1 MKGCD
6 VNLDDFP
13 RAALAHLPT
22 PLEPMARLSA
32 ELGGPRL
39 LVKRDDCTGLAL
51 GGNKTRKLE
60 FLMAEAL
67 AAGADCV
74 ITAGGVQSNHVRQTA
89 AAAAK
94 LGLAAHL
101 VLSRKVSRDR
111 DEYDRTGNIL
121 LDRLLGAEIHLLPAG
136 GDRAAA
142 MDVLAAELRA
152 AGARPYVIPLGGS
165 NATGALGYVICARE
179 LAEQAETL
187 CDGFDAVVL
196 ACSSGGSQAG
206 LVAGLVALGH
216 PAQVIGVEVDGNR
229 EGVAAAVREV
239 TTAVA
244 DRLGL
249 DVDAAVSRV
258 EVVEGYGGPGYGLP
272 TPEMRHAVELV
283 ARCEGLLLDPVYS
296 GKAMAGLIGLI
307 AEGRF
312 KSSDRVV
319 FLHSGGTPALFAYRS
334 VFEDASPNSK

>member
-1 MKGCD
+1 M
-6 VNLDDFP
+6 NLDDFP

-39 LVKRDDCTGLAL
+39 WVKRDDCTGLAL

-74 ITAGGVQSNHVRQTA
+74 ITTGGVQSNHVRETA

-101 VLSRKVSRDR
+101 VLTRNVPWDKDG
-111 DEYDRTGNIL
+111 YDRTGNIL
-121 LDRLLGAEIHLLPAG
+121 LDRLLGAEIRILPAG
-136 GDRAAA
+136 SDRAAA
-142 MDVLAAELRA
+142 MDKLAADLRA

-165 NATGALGYVICARE
+165 NATGALGYVACAQE
-179 LAEQAETL
+179 LLTQAEALSGGLDTI
-187 CDGFDAVVL
+187 VL
-196 ACSSGGSQAG
+196 ASSSGGSQAG
-206 LVAGLVALGH
+206 LIVGLTALGH
-216 PAQVIGVEVDGNR
+216 PARVIGIEVDDDR
-229 EGVAAAVREV
+229 EAVAAAVRQV
-239 TTAVA
+239 AAATAE
-244 DRLGL
+244 RLGL
-249 DVDAAVSRV
+249 DADEAVSRV
-258 EVVEGYGGPGYGLP
+258 EVVAGYGGTGYGLP
-272 TPEMRHAVELV
+272 TPEMRRAVELA
-283 ARCEGLLLDPVYS
+283 ARREGLLLDPVYS

-312 KSSDRVV
+312 KPRERVV

-334 VFEDASPNSK
+334 VFEDSGPEA

>member
-1 MKGCD
+1 M
-6 VNLDDFP
+6 NLDDFP

-22 PLEPMARLSA
+22 PLEPMERLSA

-39 LVKRDDCTGLAL
+39 WVKRDDCTGLAL

-67 AAGADCV
+67 EAGADSV

-101 VLSRKVSRDR
+101 VLTRNVPWDKDG
-111 DEYDRTGNIL
+111 YDRTGNIL
-121 LDRLLGAEIHLLPAG
+121 LDRLLGAEIRILPAG
-136 GDRAAA
+136 SDRAAA
-142 MDVLAAELRA
+142 MDALAASLRA
-152 AGARPYVIPLGGS
+152 AGGRPYVIPLGGS
-165 NATGALGYVICARE
+165 NATGALGYALCARE
-179 LAEQAETL
+179 LLAQAEAL
-187 CDGFDAVVL
+187 CGGLDAVVL
-196 ACSSGGSQAG
+196 ASSSGGSQAG
-206 LVAGLVALGH
+206 LIAGLAALDH
-216 PAQVIGVEVDGNR
+216 PARVIGIEVDGDR

-239 TTAVA
+239 AA
-244 DRLGL
+244 AAAQRLGL
-249 DVDAAVSRV
+249 DAGEVVARV
-258 EVVEGYGGPGYGLP
+258 EVVAGYGGPGYGLP
-272 TPEMRHAVELV
+272 TPEMRRAVELA
-283 ARCEGLLLDPVYS
+283 ARREGLLLDPVYS

-312 KSSDRVV
+312 GPDDRVV

-334 VFEDASPNSK
+334 VFEGSGPGT